1 MPRTIFLLAIDS
13 WLVLIGL
20 GWLVVWAIHYAGGL

>member
-1 MPRTIFLLAIDS
+1 MPRTIILLALAS

-20 GWLVVWAIHYAGGL
+20 GWLVVWAIRYAGGL